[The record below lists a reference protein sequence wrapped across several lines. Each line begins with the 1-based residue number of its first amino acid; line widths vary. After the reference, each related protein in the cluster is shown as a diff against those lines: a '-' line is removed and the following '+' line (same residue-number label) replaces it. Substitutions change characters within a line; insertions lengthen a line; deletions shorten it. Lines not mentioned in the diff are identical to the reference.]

1 MSQFLT
7 ESQFERVFKAHW
19 REMYQAAYFKLK
31 NHSQCEDL
39 IQEVF
44 VSLWERREKLQ
55 VQKNWRAYLLTAVK
69 YQVMRNLVSVQRCEV
84 SLDDYI
90 EPAQQEEFLDL
101 ESLYSRIEV
110 EIEKLPG
117 RAGQIFRMN
126 KLEGYTVDEIAE
138 ILNLA
143 PQTVHNQLSIAL
155 KGLRSELKH
164 ISPLFFLFLHW
175 PN

>member
-7 ESQFERVFKAHW
+7 ESQFERIFKAHW
-19 REMYQAAYFKLK
+19 QEMYQSAFYRLRD
-31 NHSQCEDL
+31 HSQCEDL

-44 VSLWERREKLQ
+44 VSLWERKEQLQ
-55 VQKNWRAYLLTAVK
+55 IQKNWRAYLLTAVK
-69 YQVMRNLVSVQRCEV
+69 YQVMRNMVSVQRFEV
-84 SLDDYI
+84 SLDNYI
-90 EPAQQEEFLDL
+90 ETVQEEEFLDL
-101 ESLYSRIEV
+101 ESLYSQIEV

-126 KLEGYTVDEIAE
+126 KLEGYTVEEIAE

-155 KGLRSELKH
+155 KGLRSEFKH
-164 ISPLFFLFLHW
+164 ASTLLFLFFNW